1 VNYRIWFAGALVSNI
16 GTWMQRTAQD
26 WIVLTQLSDDSA
38 VAMGVVMALQFGP
51 QVVLLP
57 VTGLAADRLNRRKL
71 LMVTQGAQGVLA
83 LGLGL
88 ITLTGLV
95 QLWHVYV
102 FALLLG
108 ITSAF
113 DAPARQTFVGDLV
126 GRDLLGNA
134 VALNS
139 ASFNS
144 ARLIGPAVAGVL
156 MAIVG
161 AGWVFVINA
170 VSFIAVL
177 FSLGVM
183 KVELLRGRRKPDE
196 TDQVDDVAHK
206 TRGLIEGFR
215 YLAARRDL
223 ITVMA
228 MVFLVGAFGLNFP
241 IFIATMANTIFHK
254 GAGEYGLLTSL
265 MAVGSLLGALL
276 SAQRDEPRRQLL
288 IVGGVAFGVGCVLS
302 ALSPTYF
309 IYGVAL
315 MFVGTATQTFTTT
328 ANGVVQITS
337 DPAVRG
343 RVMAIYMAIFQGG
356 TVIGAPIVGWVAD
369 AFGPRW
375 AMEVAAAAGFAAAGL
390 GLVHLMGARRDAAV
404 RCGWPAR
411 ARVIRSEARASS
423 DNGAERDERANYRE
437 DHGAETH
444 RMLIDSPRRDP

>member
-1 VNYRIWFAGALVSNI
+1 MNSIASTFRSLSLVNYRIWFAGALVSNI

-183 KVELLRGRRKPDE
+183 KVE
-196 TDQVDDVAHK
+196 
-206 TRGLIEGFR
+206 
-215 YLAARRDL
+215 
-223 ITVMA
+223 
-228 MVFLVGAFGLNFP
+228 
-241 IFIATMANTIFHK
+241 
-254 GAGEYGLLTSL
+254 
-265 MAVGSLLGALL
+265 
-276 SAQRDEPRRQLL
+276 
-288 IVGGVAFGVGCVLS
+288 
-302 ALSPTYF
+302 
-309 IYGVAL
+309 
-315 MFVGTATQTFTTT
+315 
-328 ANGVVQITS
+328 
-337 DPAVRG
+337 
-343 RVMAIYMAIFQGG
+343 
-356 TVIGAPIVGWVAD
+356 
-369 AFGPRW
+369 
-375 AMEVAAAAGFAAAGL
+375 
-390 GLVHLMGARRDAAV
+390 
-404 RCGWPAR
+404 
-411 ARVIRSEARASS
+411 
-423 DNGAERDERANYRE
+423 
-437 DHGAETH
+437 
-444 RMLIDSPRRDP
+444 